1 MSWILNL
8 MLLTVDSC
16 MDRNV
21 YVLEFYKLLQFK
33 TLNIFKALTS
43 ETTSISISLDPL
55 FLCLL
60 FSQCWLIY
68 FRKLR
73 TKTGR
78 DIFSRF
84 LFLKSHSYFTFF
96 RRTCTK
102 VKACN
107 QIQFLHQNVRAI
119 HLITLLQLSI

>member
-1 MSWILNL
+1 
-8 MLLTVDSC
+8 

-21 YVLEFYKLLQFK
+21 YVLDFYKLLQFK

-43 ETTSISISLDPL
+43 ETTSISIWLDPL

-84 LFLKSHSYFTFF
+84 LSLKSHKLFHFF
-96 RRTCTK
+96 LRRTCTK
-102 VKACN
+102 VKACS
-107 QIQFLHQNVRAI
+107 QIQFLHQNVRAM
-119 HLITLLQLSI
+119 HLITSTSIINLKFHNLKHKTIK